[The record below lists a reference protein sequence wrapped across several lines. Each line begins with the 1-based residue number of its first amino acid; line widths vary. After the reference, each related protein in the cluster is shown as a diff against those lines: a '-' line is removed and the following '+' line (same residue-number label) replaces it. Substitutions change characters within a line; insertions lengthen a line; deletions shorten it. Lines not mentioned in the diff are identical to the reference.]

1 MISVSFEERAGIGLN
16 YILDNLHG
24 CSPFGLERI
33 RHLRFYA
40 PDERALLEAELDN
53 TEKAASSVAG
63 SKDVLEKIA
72 VELCRLKDIRPS
84 LKRLREGDCLDAV
97 ELFELKGYLERIGA
111 LIPLLAE
118 WNASAKLDGVAL
130 HDPSAAI
137 GVLDPE
143 QTRSRGFYIPDSA
156 SEGLRAVRR
165 AKKTVE
171 ERLYRAQSDAERTD
185 LKLERTRICADEEAE
200 ERKVRETM
208 CRKLMPMADDLL
220 ADAQTLGTVD
230 FLIQKAQFAARRGCV
245 RPTLTET
252 ELELTD
258 MVNPELDDLLRQ
270 KGRAFVPVSIAL
282 DRGATVI
289 TGANMGGKSV
299 ALKTLALS
307 VLLCHA
313 GFLVPAK
320 AARIPMFACIR
331 MLFDDLSSMRSGLS
345 GFGSEIVQFKKALE
359 AAKQGYALLLFDEF
373 ARGTNPDEGALIVQ
387 AVVRYLNGIDAISV
401 LSTHYDRVAE
411 EASRHYQI
419 IGLKDVDP
427 DAIAR
432 EIGPNIEDGVEA
444 IARHMNYGL
453 YRIEGR
459 ADCPRDAL
467 HICRMLSLEP
477 EILER
482 IEQKYRS

>member
-118 WNASAKLDGVAL
+118 WNAAAKLDGIAL

-143 QTRSRGFYIPDSA
+143 RTRSRGFYIPDSA

-165 AKKTVE
+165 AKKAVE

-200 ERKVRETM
+200 EPEET
-208 CRKLMPMADDLL
+208 DSE
-220 ADAQTLGTVD
+220 
-230 FLIQKAQFAARRGCV
+230 
-245 RPTLTET
+245 TET
-252 ELELTD
+252 APDDESGESPAEGGS
-258 MVNPELDDLLRQ
+258 PERMTLP
-270 KGRAFVPVSIAL
+270 PVAIAL
-282 DRGATVI
+282 A
-289 TGANMGGKSV
+289 V
-299 ALKTLALS
+299 AIVAIIVAVAVMT
-307 VLLCHA
+307 A
-313 GFLVPAK
+313 GVG
-320 AARIPMFACIR
+320 M
-331 MLFDDLSSMRSGLS
+331 SSGRN
-345 GFGSEIVQFKKALE
+345 V
-359 AAKQGYALLLFDEF
+359 
-373 ARGTNPDEGALIVQ
+373 
-387 AVVRYLNGIDAISV
+387 
-401 LSTHYDRVAE
+401 
-411 EASRHYQI
+411 EASFPKAHAVAHGSGEATDDIHGKTQTPTHQN
-419 IGLKDVDP
+419 DP
-427 DAIAR
+427 NF
-432 EIGPNIEDGVEA
+432 G
-444 IARHMNYGL
+444 
-453 YRIEGR
+453 
-459 ADCPRDAL
+459 
-467 HICRMLSLEP
+467 
-477 EILER
+477 
-482 IEQKYRS
+482 